1 VALALCVAVGPPVAA
16 HDGPPFPILSD
27 QRAGA
32 YTVSVWTDP
41 DTTDDGSPGGQF
53 WVMIGAAAG
62 DVPAGTQVRVAAA
75 PLEREGAEQT
85 AAAAPVRDDPA
96 TQFAAVVLDHE
107 GRFRVRVDVDGPLGA
122 ATLHSEVAA
131 TYDLRPPPIMLV
143 LYLLPFLLVGALWT
157 RVLLRRRH
165 PGPHP
170 RAGGFTAA
178 ERP

>member
-1 VALALCVAVGPPVAA
+1 M
-16 HDGPPFPILSD
+16 LSD

-32 YTVSVWTDP
+32 YTISVWTDP

-53 WVMIGAAAG
+53 WVMIDAAG
-62 DVPAGTQVRVAAA
+62 QDVPAATRVRVAAA
-75 PLEREGAEQT
+75 PIERDGAEQT

-107 GRFRVRVDVDGPLGA
+107 GRFRVRVDVEGPLGT

-131 TYDLRPPPIMLV
+131 TYDVRPPPIMLV
-143 LYLLPFLLVGALWT
+143 LYLLPFLLVGGLWT
-157 RVLLRRRH
+157 RVLLRRRR

-170 RAGGFTAA
+170 HARGVAA
-178 ERP
+178 PERP